1 MESKTNITTELKV
14 DSNNRRLDSFSR
26 LLAKGSGST
35 CVAVAISDGKLIVAA
50 NEFHLGT
57 ETEEGENKKLSD
69 IRKILEY
76 FKKVSEKEAIPSKD
90 RIDIF
95 KLICSSEKSSISAA
109 SYYSKLGENAF
120 LEIINDLV
128 SEKIITI
135 KDYKKRFGA
144 LHKIAWDAYGHFES
158 LFQDFSKVE
167 SLLKDEDVKVNI
179 DLENCILRKELE
191 SGVHAEMQILVEL
204 MKQNKKDIYIGI
216 SKLCCLDCCCML
228 KAINELGYSKVLYR
242 GEHKLEF
249 EKNWKIPL
257 GFFTESE
264 KEGWVG
270 VSWEGHWIF
279 EESKK
284 IIDEK
289 NRIKKAELEE
299 IKNSSEKK
307 AILKLIEELET
318 ECDEKKQELKE
329 EIEKLE
335 DNEDS
340 ESKERLGKEIEEIE
354 EETEYLKNIEKGS
367 EKIEE
372 IEEEVER
379 EIKDIK
385 KGIKGIKKHKEGE
398 NVEKQ
403 ELSLKEKKLTDLEK
417 QLRCLKN
424 IKKMKEK
431 EYVHQSPTP
440 SFNSS
445 YSPGS
450 FGIEIH
456 EDSISNFL
464 LNIREQL
471 NSEKKLEESDID
483 KAMQVILNL
492 IRINI
497 FRDLLKMDLKEAE
510 NNQKESFLFGFYSIL
525 EELNDLE
532 RKSGLVGTSEKE
544 LLDIFKNEKLVGKKI
559 AGIFSDESL
568 EDELSSVPE
577 DERRKEESIRQS
589 KVRSK
594 ASMTIQKNNQ
604 EQKKNFNAVCKTA
617 KNYWEKK
624 GFEYDDELQLA
635 LAISAS
641 LEEGEISLKE
651 QKEYLNKL
659 GFGEVKDVTGDGFC
673 LFHAIADQ
681 IRERNIKING
691 IEKEASLIT
700 TQDIVGFMGKCLEE
714 NWGKYADFL
723 ELNNDDSGY
732 ALFLDE
738 LQRYLELGNYAQK
751 IGDTMPLMLSDALG
765 ISIIINDA
773 IKKQEYKI
781 GETNDSQHSII
792 LGRVNDNHYVVI
804 TDKPQEKEKRKIEG
818 NIGDKKY
825 FKKQKIDSNASGGH
839 FSSET
844 TPKEDEFKKT
854 REKSASGIE
863 FLDTSSELGVKLG
876 EDEEMAIAMAEAAM
890 GFKVLTSS
898 EKPKSSLVSSVTS
911 GSVVS
916 PPQPATNTTS
926 TSVLDGRL
934 LKARGA
940 LGQLGQDT
948 GRLRGSGQ
956 TILPERE
963 EEERKTREELRRQ
976 RKEDDMKDSQQ
987 QQHSNG
993 DDYGP
998 SV

>member
-1 MESKTNITTELKV
+1 LESKTNITTELKV

-35 CVAVAISDGKLIVAA
+35 CVAVAILDEKLIVAA

-76 FKKVSEKEAIPSKD
+76 FKKVSEREAIPSED
-90 RIDIF
+90 RMGIF

-128 SEKIITI
+128 SKKIITI

-144 LHKIAWDAYGHFES
+144 LHKIAWDAYGHYES

-167 SLLKDEDVKVNI
+167 SLLEDEDVKVNI
-179 DLENCILRKELE
+179 DLESCILRKELE

-264 KEGWVG
+264 KEGWAG
-270 VSWEGHWIF
+270 VHWEDHWIF

-284 IIDEK
+284 IINEK
-289 NRIKKAELEE
+289 NRIKKVELEE

-307 AILKLIEELET
+307 VILKLIEELEA
-318 ECDEKKQELKE
+318 EFDGKKQELE
-329 EIEKLE
+329 EEVKKLE

-340 ESKERLGKEIEEIE
+340 ELKETLEKEIEEIE
-354 EETEYLKNIEKGS
+354 EEIEYLKNIEKGS
-367 EKIEE
+367 KKIEE
-372 IEEEVER
+372 IEEEVEK
-379 EIKDIK
+379 E
-385 KGIKGIKKHKEGE
+385 IKGIKKEIKRYKKDE
-398 NVEKQ
+398 NIEKQ
-403 ELSLKEKKLTDLEK
+403 ELSLKEKELTDLEK

-440 SFNSS
+440 SFDSS

-510 NNQKESFLFGFYSIL
+510 NDKKENSLFGFYSIL
-525 EELNDLE
+525 SELNDLE
-532 RKSGLVGTSEKE
+532 RKSGLAGTSEKE

-559 AGIFSDESL
+559 AGIFSDESP
-568 EDELSSVPE
+568 EDELSSVLE
-577 DERRKEESIRQS
+577 DERRKEESISQLG
-589 KVRSK
+589 VRSK

-617 KNYWEKK
+617 KNHWEKK
-624 GFEYDDELQLA
+624 GFEYDDDLQLA

-659 GFGEVKDVTGDGFC
+659 GFGEVKDITRDGFC

-681 IRERNIKING
+681 IREKNIKING

-723 ELNNDDSGY
+723 ELKNDDSGY

-751 IGDTMPLMLSDALG
+751 IGDAMPLMLSDALG

-773 IKKQEYKI
+773 MKKQEYKI
-781 GETNDSQHSII
+781 GETNDNQHSII

-818 NIGDKKY
+818 NIDDKKS
-825 FKKQKIDSNASGGH
+825 FKKQKIDPNASGGH

-844 TPKEDEFKKT
+844 TPKKDEFKKT
-854 REKSASGIE
+854 REKSESEIE
-863 FLDTSSELGVKLG
+863 FSDTSSELGVKLS
-876 EDEEMAIAMAEAAM
+876 EDEKMAIAMAEAATR
-890 GFKVLTSS
+890 FKVLTSS
-898 EKPKSSLVSSVTS
+898 EKPKSSLASSVTS

-916 PPQPATNTTS
+916 PNQPATNTTS
-926 TSVLDGRL
+926 TSVLDDRL
-934 LKARGA
+934 LKAWEA
-940 LGQLGQDT
+940 LGQLDQDA

-956 TILPERE
+956 TILTERE
-963 EEERKTREELRRQ
+963 EEERKTREKLERQ
-976 RKEDDMKDSQQ
+976 RKEDDMKSRQQ
-987 QQHSNG
+987 QRS
-993 DDYGP
+993 DDEDYGP